1 MSLQNLIVIPVS
13 QTLLQEL
20 MASQVGMYS
29 LQNLSS
35 PSWYQLD
42 MQAAFNNQFSYND
55 YNSGGCNGM
64 WKNAKFLQAPYITST
79 SDSIT
84 ANNTGDA
91 INHHACIYKDTQD
104 TCNFSIGGDGLV
116 QVEYDYEFTGDP
128 SGSWSSFWI
137 NSQYANA
144 SEAHKWDQNTEIDTL
159 EDMFGNLSHNFAG
172 EGHQVQFNGSDKTRG
187 HVTTY
192 LTQEGAKSTDCA
204 SG

>member
-144 SEAHKWDQNTEIDTL
+144 SEAHKWD
-159 EDMFGNLSHNFAG
+159 
-172 EGHQVQFNGSDKTRG
+172 
-187 HVTTY
+187 
-192 LTQEGAKSTDCA
+192 
-204 SG
+204 